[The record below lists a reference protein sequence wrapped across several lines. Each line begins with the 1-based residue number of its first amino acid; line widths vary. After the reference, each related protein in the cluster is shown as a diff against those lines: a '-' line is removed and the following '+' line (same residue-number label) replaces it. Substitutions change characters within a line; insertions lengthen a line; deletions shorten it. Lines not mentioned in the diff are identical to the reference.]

1 MENYTFF
8 KFIKMKEKQIKEKIK
23 YLENQYGGADTFN
36 LNYIQLKLL
45 KLQNQLKS
53 IKNKSPDTLINP
65 YNKLKIQI
73 DEINNSIKQLQKVNT
88 LPTDNTEILNKIAE
102 LQIVLDS
109 TPNDYNKIQANTKVA
124 YVGEAINSEQI
135 TMIFDKYANDS
146 NMMIN
151 DIKKNLKENSNQL
164 ISSKEINKTI
174 QQI

>member
-8 KFIKMKEKQIKEKIK
+8 KFIKIKEKEIKKEIK
-23 YLENQYGGADTFN
+23 YLKTQYGGTNTIN
-36 LNYIQLKLL
+36 LNHIQLKLL

-88 LPTDNTEILNKIAE
+88 LPTDNTEILNKITE

-124 YVGEAINSEQI
+124 YVGEAINS
-135 TMIFDKYANDS
+135 
-146 NMMIN
+146 
-151 DIKKNLKENSNQL
+151 
-164 ISSKEINKTI
+164 
-174 QQI
+174 